1 MGILVGNVVILIAS
15 LCLMKFYP
23 LNQIPFWLATL
34 AVGFVGFSVFGA
46 YKTSTGAF
54 AVDIGGKHM
63 KATCS
68 ALMGFSS
75 NGAAALIII
84 CKGLLGGDWDELFTI
99 LIALAVCAIACAGAI
114 YTDDLKKL
122 GA

>member
-1 MGILVGNVVILIAS
+1 MG
-15 LCLMKFYP
+15 KFYP

-54 AVDIGGKHM
+54 AVDIGGKKM

-75 NGAAALIII
+75 NGAAAAIIV
-84 CKGLLGGDWDELFTI
+84 CKGFLGI
-99 LIALAVCAIACAGAI
+99 VCAGAI
-114 YTDDLKKL
+114 YRDDLQKIDVPAAREL
-122 GA
+122 EQPLNA